1 MIALATPPETGVSR
15 TVLPNGLTVLS
26 EFVPGVRSV
35 AIGAWVRSGSMHE
48 RTDQMG
54 LAHLLEHMV
63 FKGTEKYSAKALALS
78 LEVLGGSLDAY
89 TTREHT
95 SFQARVLDEHISE
108 AADVIFELCF
118 RPLLRDEDLRLER
131 KVILEEIA
139 MVDDTPDDVVFEL
152 HADRMYPGHP
162 YGHSILGTSGTVKRL
177 SVASLREWHERV
189 YHPPQIVLSAAGN
202 VTHEHLLDVLE
213 QRGWT
218 SQPRGVSEWLPA
230 PEAPSVISRG
240 YTHVKRKDIAQTHIV
255 MACDAPKHSSV
266 ERNALAVASALLGG
280 GMSSRLFQHVR
291 EELGLAYSVYSFYN
305 TFHDNGQHGV
315 YVATAPE
322 QAREAYEVV
331 CRSMASVAA
340 GAMSDEEIATG
351 VSQLKGQL
359 VLSLEGVSSRLY
371 RAAEVALYDEPYR
384 PIDVLLAELDAVTPA
399 QVRAA
404 CAAYLDPA
412 QCCVLSLGPAAAA
425 EAHRSISSPSSNEP

>member
-1 MIALATPPETGVSR
+1 MIALATSPETGVSR

-48 RTDQMG
+48 HAEQMG
-54 LAHLLEHMV
+54 IAHMLEHMV
-63 FKGTEKYSAKALALS
+63 FKGTTKYGAKALALS

-95 SFQARVLDEHISE
+95 SYQARVLDEHLHE
-108 AADVIFELCF
+108 ASDVLFELCF
-118 RPLLRDEDLRLER
+118 QPLLRDEDLRLER

-139 MVDDTPDDVVFEL
+139 MVDDTPDDVIFEL
-152 HADRMYPGHP
+152 HASRMYPGHV
-162 YGHSILGTSGTVKRL
+162 YGHAILGTPATVKRI
-177 SVASLREWHERV
+177 SAAELRAWHERI
-189 YHPPQIVLSAAGN
+189 YHPPQIVLAAAGN
-202 VTHEHLLDVLE
+202 VTHDQLLEILDAT
-213 QRGWT
+213 GWVT
-218 SQPRGVSEWLPA
+218 RARGVSEWLAPPPP
-230 PEAPSVISRG
+230 PEAIARG
-240 YTHVKRKDIAQTHIV
+240 YAHVKRKDIAQTHLV
-255 MACDAPKHSSV
+255 LACDAPKHSSP
-266 ERNALAVASALLGG
+266 ERHALAVASALLGG
-280 GMSSRLFQHVR
+280 GMSSRLFQEVR

-305 TFHDNGQHGV
+305 TFLDNGQHGV
-315 YVATAPE
+315 YLATAPE

-331 CRSMASVAA
+331 CRGMAAVAG
-340 GAMSDEEIATG
+340 GAMSDDEIATG

-384 PIDVLLAELDAVTPA
+384 PIDALLAELDAVTPA

-404 CAAYLDPA
+404 CAGYLDPA
-412 QCCVLSLGPAAAA
+412 QCSVLSLGPVAAA
-425 EAHRSISSPSSNEP
+425 

>member
-1 MIALATPPETGVSR
+1 MIALAMSPETGVSR

-48 RTDQMG
+48 LPAQMG
-54 LAHLLEHMV
+54 IAHMLEHMV

-95 SFQARVLDEHISE
+95 SFQARVLDEHLTNAS
-108 AADVIFELCF
+108 DVLFELCF
-118 RPLLRDEDLRLER
+118 KPLLREDDLKLER

-152 HADRMYPGHP
+152 HGNRMYPDHP
-162 YGHSILGTSGTVKRL
+162 YGHAILGTPATVKAIRG
-177 SVASLREWHERV
+177 AELRALHERS
-189 YHPPQIVLSAAGN
+189 YHPPQIVLAAAGN

-213 QRGWT
+213 ATGWV
-218 SQPRGVSEWLPA
+218 SRDRGVSDWLPV
-230 PEAPSVISRG
+230 PKAPSGIVRG
-240 YTHVKRKDIAQTHIV
+240 YAHVRRKDIAQTHLV
-255 MACDAPKHSSV
+255 LACDAPPHSSS
-266 ERNALAVASALLGG
+266 ERDALAIASALLGG
-280 GMSSRLFQHVR
+280 GMSSRLFQTVR
-291 EELGLAYSVYSFYN
+291 EELGLAYSVYSYYN
-305 TFHDNGQHGV
+305 TFLDNGQHGV
-315 YVATAPE
+315 YLATAPE
-322 QAREAYEVV
+322 QAAEAFAVV
-331 CRSMASVAA
+331 RAEMTAVAG
-340 GAMSDEEIATG
+340 GAMTDDEIATG

-371 RAAEVALYDEPYR
+371 RAAEVELYDEPYR
-384 PIDVLLAELDAVTPA
+384 PIDALLADLDAVTPA

-412 QCCVLSLGPAAAA
+412 HCSAISLGPVAA
-425 EAHRSISSPSSNEP
+425 E

>member
-1 MIALATPPETGVSR
+1 MIALATPLETGVSR

-48 RTDQMG
+48 RADQMG
-54 LAHLLEHMV
+54 MAHLLEHMV

-108 AADVIFELCF
+108 AADVLFELCF

-139 MVDDTPDDVVFEL
+139 MVDDTPDDVVFEF
-152 HADRMYPGHP
+152 HAARMYPEHP
-162 YGHSILGTSGTVKRL
+162 YGHAILGTPATVKRL
-177 SVASLREWHERV
+177 SVAALRDWHART
-189 YHPPQIVLSAAGN
+189 YHPPQIVLAAAGN
-202 VTHEHLLDVLE
+202 ITHEHLLEVLE
-213 QRGWT
+213 QTGWV
-218 SQPRGVSEWLPA
+218 SQPRGIADWLPA
-230 PEAPSVISRG
+230 PVAPGVVMRG
-240 YTHVKRKDIAQTHIV
+240 YSHVKRKDIAQTHIV
-255 MACDAPKHSSV
+255 LACDAPKHAST

-280 GMSSRLFQHVR
+280 GMSSRLFQEVR

-315 YVATAPE
+315 YLATAPE
-322 QAREAYEVV
+322 QARDAYEVV
-331 CRSMASVAA
+331 CGLMTRVAA

-384 PIDVLLAELDAVTPA
+384 PIDALLAELDAVTPA

-412 QCCVLSLGPAAAA
+412 QCSVLSLGPAAAA
-425 EAHRSISSPSSNEP
+425 

>member
-1 MIALATPPETGVSR
+1 MIALATSPETGVSR

-48 RTDQMG
+48 PATQMG
-54 LAHLLEHMV
+54 IAHLLEHMV

-95 SFQARVLDEHISE
+95 SYQARVLDEHITE
-108 AADVIFELCF
+108 AADVLYELCF
-118 RPLLRDEDLRLER
+118 RPLLRDADLRLER

-139 MVDDTPDDVVFEL
+139 MVDDTPDDVIFEL
-152 HADRMYPGHP
+152 HAARMYPEHA
-162 YGHSILGTSGTVKRL
+162 YGHAILGTPASVKRI
-177 SVASLREWHERV
+177 AIAELRAWHERA
-189 YHPPQIVLSAAGN
+189 YHPPQIVFAAAGN
-202 VTHEHLLDVLE
+202 VTHEQLLDVLDVT
-213 QRGWT
+213 GWAT
-218 SQPRGVSEWLPA
+218 QARGVSDWMPA
-230 PEAPSVISRG
+230 PASPTTISRG
-240 YTHVKRKDIAQTHIV
+240 YTHVKRKDIAQTHLV
-255 MACDAPKHSSV
+255 LACDAPAHRSP
-266 ERNALAVASALLGG
+266 ERDALSVASALLGG
-280 GMSSRLFQHVR
+280 GMSSRLFQEVR

-305 TFHDNGQHGV
+305 TFLDNGQHGV
-315 YVATAPE
+315 YLATAPE
-322 QAREAYEVV
+322 QAREAYDVV
-331 CRSMASVAA
+331 RAAMANVAA
-340 GAMSDEEIATG
+340 GAMSDEEIGTG

-384 PIDVLLAELDAVTPA
+384 PLDALLADLDAVTPA

-412 QCCVLSLGPAAAA
+412 QCSVLSLGPVAAA
-425 EAHRSISSPSSNEP
+425 

>member
-48 RTDQMG
+48 HTEQMG
-54 LAHLLEHMV
+54 IAHLLEHMV
-63 FKGTEKYSAKALALS
+63 FKGTEKYSAKAIALS

-95 SFQARVLDEHISE
+95 SYQARVLDEHLPNAS
-108 AADVIFELCF
+108 DVLFELCF
-118 RPLLRDEDLRLER
+118 RPLLRDDDLRLER

-139 MVDDTPDDVVFEL
+139 MVDDTPDDVIFEL
-152 HADRMYPGHP
+152 HAQRMYPAHV
-162 YGHSILGTSGTVKRL
+162 YGHAILGTPASVKRIQ
-177 SVASLREWHERV
+177 VRDLRDWHERA
-189 YHPPQIVLSAAGN
+189 YHPPQIVLAAAGN

-213 QRGWT
+213 ETGWAGRD
-218 SQPRGVSEWLPA
+218 RGVTELLPA
-230 PEAPSVISRG
+230 PPAPAVITRG
-240 YTHVKRKDIAQTHIV
+240 YAHVKRKDIAQTHLV
-255 MACDAPKHSSV
+255 LACDAPKHSSP

-280 GMSSRLFQHVR
+280 GMSSRLFQEVR
-291 EELGLAYSVYSFYN
+291 EELGLAYSVYSFCN
-305 TFHDNGQHGV
+305 TFLDNGQHGV
-315 YVATAPE
+315 YLATAPE
-322 QAREAYEVV
+322 QAREAYDVV
-331 CRSMASVAA
+331 CASMASVAS
-340 GAMSDEEIATG
+340 GAMPDDEIASG
-351 VSQLKGQL
+351 ISQLKGQL

-384 PIDVLLAELDAVTPA
+384 PIDVLLAELDAVSPA

-412 QCCVLSLGPAAAA
+412 QCSVLSLGPVAAA
-425 EAHRSISSPSSNEP
+425 

>member
-1 MIALATPPETGVSR
+1 MIALATPPDAGVSR

-35 AIGAWVRSGSMHE
+35 AIGAWVRCGSMHE
-48 RTDQMG
+48 PVEQMG
-54 LAHLLEHMV
+54 IAHLLEHMV
-63 FKGTEKYSAKALALS
+63 FKGTAKYSAKALALS

-95 SFQARVLDEHISE
+95 SFQARVLDDHISQ
-108 AADVIFELCF
+108 AADVLFELCF
-118 RPLLRDEDLRLER
+118 RPSLRDDDLRLER

-162 YGHSILGTSGTVKRL
+162 YGHAILGTPATVKRL
-177 SVASLREWHERV
+177 QVADLKAWHERV
-189 YHPPQIVLSAAGN
+189 YHPPQIVVAAAGN
-202 VTHEHLLDVLE
+202 VTHDQLLSVLE
-213 QRGWT
+213 ETGWAA
-218 SQPRGVSEWLPA
+218 QDRGVTTLLSP
-230 PEAPSVISRG
+230 PEAPRVITRG
-240 YTHVKRKDIAQTHIV
+240 YGHVKRKDIAQTHLV
-255 MACDAPKHSSV
+255 LACDAPSHPSP
-266 ERNALAVASALLGG
+266 ERNALSVASALLGG
-280 GMSSRLFQHVR
+280 GMSSRLFQQVR
-291 EELGLAYSVYSFYN
+291 EELGLAYNVYSFYN
-305 TFHDNGQHGV
+305 TFLDNGQHGV
-315 YVATAPE
+315 YLATAPE
-322 QAREAYEVV
+322 QAKEAYRVV
-331 CRSMASVAA
+331 CEAMSLVAS
-340 GAMSDEEIATG
+340 GAMGDDEIATG

-359 VLSLEGVSSRLY
+359 VLSLEGVTARLY

-412 QCCVLSLGPAAAA
+412 QCSVLSLGPVAAA
-425 EAHRSISSPSSNEP
+425 

>member
-48 RTDQMG
+48 QPDQMG
-54 LAHLLEHMV
+54 IAHLLEHMV
-63 FKGTEKYSAKALALS
+63 FKGTENYSAKALALS

-95 SFQARVLDEHISE
+95 SFQARVLDEHLADASE
-108 AADVIFELCF
+108 VLFELCF
-118 RPLLRDEDLRLER
+118 KPLLRDDDLRLER

-139 MVDDTPDDVVFEL
+139 MVDDTPDDVIFEL

-162 YGHSILGTSGTVKRL
+162 YGHAILGTSATVRRIETGD
-177 SVASLREWHERV
+177 LRQWHERA
-189 YHPPQIVLSAAGN
+189 YHPPQIVLAAAGN

-213 QRGWT
+213 QTGW
-218 SQPRGVSEWLPA
+218 SRRERGVSTLLPA
-230 PEAPSVISRG
+230 PTAPSVIARG
-240 YTHVKRKDIAQTHIV
+240 YGHVRRKDIAQTHIV
-255 MACDAPKHSSV
+255 LACDAPKHSSP
-266 ERNALAVASALLGG
+266 ERNATAVASALLGG
-280 GMSSRLFQHVR
+280 GMSSRLFQQVR

-322 QAREAYEVV
+322 QAPEAYAVV
-331 CRSMASVAA
+331 CAEMAGVA
-340 GAMSDEEIATG
+340 GGVMSDAEIATG
-351 VSQLKGQL
+351 ISQLKGQL

-384 PIDVLLAELDAVTPA
+384 PIDELLAELDAVTPA

-412 QCCVLSLGPAAAA
+412 HCSVLSLGPVAAA
-425 EAHRSISSPSSNEP
+425 

>member
-35 AIGAWVRSGSMHE
+35 AIGAWLRSGSMHE
-48 RTDQMG
+48 RSEQMG
-54 LAHLLEHMV
+54 IAHMLEHMV
-63 FKGTEKYSAKALALS
+63 FKGTAKYSAKALALS

-95 SFQARVLDEHISE
+95 SFQARVLDEHLPQ
-108 AADVIFELCF
+108 AADVLFELCF

-139 MVDDTPDDVVFEL
+139 MVDDTPDDVIFEL
-152 HADRMYPGHP
+152 HAERMYPAHA
-162 YGHSILGTSGTVKRL
+162 YGHAILGTPATVRRM
-177 SVASLREWHERV
+177 SVADLRTLHERTC
-189 YHPPQIVLSAAGN
+189 HPPQIVVAAAGN
-202 VTHEHLLDVLE
+202 VTHQHLLDVLE
-213 QRGWT
+213 QVGWA
-218 SQPRGVSEWLPA
+218 SEPAGVTEWLPA
-230 PEAPSVISRG
+230 PPAPLVVTRG
-240 YTHVKRKDIAQTHIV
+240 FSHVPRKDIAQTHLV
-255 MACDAPKHSSV
+255 LACDAPRHNDP
-266 ERNALAVASALLGG
+266 RRHALSVASALLGG
-280 GMSSRLFQHVR
+280 GMSSRLFQEVR

-305 TFHDNGQHGV
+305 TFLDNGQHGV
-315 YVATAPE
+315 YLATAPD
-322 QAREAYEVV
+322 QSREAYQVV
-331 CRSMASVAA
+331 CRAMASVAA

-351 VSQLKGQL
+351 ISQLKGQL

-399 QVRAA
+399 QVREA
-404 CAAYLDPA
+404 CAEFLDPA
-412 QCCVLSLGPAAAA
+412 RCSVLSLGPVAAA
-425 EAHRSISSPSSNEP
+425 

>member
-48 RTDQMG
+48 PTEQMG
-54 LAHLLEHMV
+54 IAHLLEHMV
-63 FKGTEKYSAKALALS
+63 FKGTARYSAKALALS

-95 SFQARVLDEHISE
+95 SFQARVLDEHITD
-108 AADVIFELCF
+108 AADVLYELCF
-118 RPLLRDEDLRLER
+118 KPLLRDDDLRLER

-152 HADRMYPGHP
+152 HADRMYPGHS
-162 YGHSILGTSGTVKRL
+162 YGHAILGTPSTVKK
-177 SVASLREWHERV
+177 LRTDDLRAWHERV
-189 YHPPQIVLSAAGN
+189 YHPPQIVLAAAGN
-202 VTHEHLLDVLE
+202 ITHERLLDVLE
-213 QRGWT
+213 GAGWVAQARGET
-218 SQPRGVSEWLPA
+218 ALLPPPA
-230 PEAPSVISRG
+230 TPTLIARG
-240 YTHVKRKDIAQTHIV
+240 YAHVKRKDIAQTHIV
-255 MACDAPKHSSV
+255 LACDAPAHRSD
-266 ERNALAVASALLGG
+266 ERNAVAVASALLGG
-280 GMSSRLFQHVR
+280 GMSSRLFQQVR

-305 TFHDNGQHGV
+305 TFLDNGQHGV
-315 YVATAPE
+315 YLATAPE
-322 QAREAYEVV
+322 QAREAYAVV
-331 CRSMASVAA
+331 RAEMTSVAG

-351 VSQLKGQL
+351 ISQLKGQL

-384 PIDVLLAELDAVTPA
+384 PIDELLAELDAVTPA

-412 QCCVLSLGPAAAA
+412 QCSVLSLGPAAAA
-425 EAHRSISSPSSNEP
+425 

>member
-48 RTDQMG
+48 ETAQMG
-54 LAHLLEHMV
+54 IAHLLEHMV
-63 FKGTEKYSAKALALS
+63 FKGTTKYSAKALALS

-95 SFQARVLDEHISE
+95 SFQARVLDEHLSQ
-108 AADVIFELCF
+108 AADVLHELCF
-118 RPLLRDEDLRLER
+118 HPLLRDDDLRLER

-152 HADRMYPGHP
+152 HAHRMYPDHV
-162 YGHSILGTSGTVKRL
+162 YGHAILGTPATVKKL
-177 SVASLREWHERV
+177 QVADLRAWHERA
-189 YHPPQIVLSAAGN
+189 YHPPQIVLAAAGN
-202 VTHEHLLDVLE
+202 VTHEHLLDVLDAT
-213 QRGWT
+213 GWAT
-218 SQPRGVSEWLPA
+218 RARGVSDWLPA
-230 PEAPSVISRG
+230 PPAPLQVTRG
-240 YTHVKRKDIAQTHIV
+240 YGHKKRKDIAQTHIV
-255 MACDAPKHSSV
+255 LACEAPRHASA
-266 ERNALAVASALLGG
+266 ERHAVAVASALLGG
-280 GMSSRLFQHVR
+280 GMSSRLFQTVR
-291 EELGLAYSVYSFYN
+291 EELGLAYSVYSYYN
-305 TFHDNGQHGV
+305 TFLDNGQHGV
-315 YVATAPE
+315 YLATAPE
-322 QAREAYEVV
+322 QAREAYAVV
-331 CRSMASVAA
+331 CREMAAVAG
-340 GAMSDEEIATG
+340 GAMSDDEIATG
-351 VSQLKGQL
+351 ISQLKGQL

-384 PIDVLLAELDAVTPA
+384 PIDVLLAELDSVTPA

-412 QCCVLSLGPAAAA
+412 QCSVLSLGPTAAA
-425 EAHRSISSPSSNEP
+425 

>member
-48 RTDQMG
+48 HTDQMG
-54 LAHLLEHMV
+54 IAHLVEHMV
-63 FKGTEKYSAKALALS
+63 FKGTTKYSAKALALS

-95 SFQARVLDEHISE
+95 SYQARVLDEHLTE

-118 RPLLRDEDLRLER
+118 KPLLRDEDLRLER

-139 MVDDTPDDVVFEL
+139 MVDDTPDDVIFEL
-152 HADRMYPGHP
+152 HADRMYPGHA
-162 YGHSILGTSGTVKRL
+162 YSHAILGTPATVKRMQ
-177 SVASLREWHERV
+177 VKDLRAWHDRA

-213 QRGWT
+213 LTGWAT
-218 SQPRGVSEWLPA
+218 RDRGVSEFLAA
-230 PEAPSVISRG
+230 PVAPSVITRG
-240 YTHVKRKDIAQTHIV
+240 YAHVKRKDIAQTHLV
-255 MACDAPKHSSV
+255 LACDAPHHASPQ
-266 ERNALAVASALLGG
+266 RNALAVASALLGG
-280 GMSSRLFQHVR
+280 GMSSRLFQTVR

-305 TFHDNGQHGV
+305 TFLDNGQHGV
-315 YVATAPE
+315 YLATAPE
-322 QAREAYEVV
+322 QAREAFDVV
-331 CRSMASVAA
+331 RREMSAVAS
-340 GAMSDEEIATG
+340 GAMTDDEIATG
-351 VSQLKGQL
+351 ISQLKGQL

-384 PIDVLLAELDAVTPA
+384 PVDVLLAELDAVTPA
-399 QVRAA
+399 QVRDA

-412 QCCVLSLGPAAAA
+412 QCSVLSLGPVAAA
-425 EAHRSISSPSSNEP
+425 

>member
-48 RTDQMG
+48 HTDQMG
-54 LAHLLEHMV
+54 IAHLLEHMV
-63 FKGTEKYSAKALALS
+63 FKGTAKYSAKALALS

-95 SFQARVLDEHISE
+95 SFQARVLDEHLSE

-118 RPLLRDEDLRLER
+118 TPLLRDEDLRLER

-139 MVDDTPDDVVFEL
+139 MVDDTPDDVIFEL
-152 HADRMYPGHP
+152 HADRMYPGHV
-162 YGHSILGTSGTVKRL
+162 YSHAILGTPATVKRMQV
-177 SVASLREWHERV
+177 SDLREWHERA

-213 QRGWT
+213 QTGWVT
-218 SQPRGVSEWLPA
+218 RERGVSELLAAPPA
-230 PEAPSVISRG
+230 PTVITRG
-240 YTHVKRKDIAQTHIV
+240 YAHVQRKDIAQTHLV
-255 MACDAPKHSSV
+255 LACDAPNHSAP

-280 GMSSRLFQHVR
+280 GMSSRLFQTVR
-291 EELGLAYSVYSFYN
+291 EDLGLAYSVFSFYN

-315 YVATAPE
+315 YLATAPE
-322 QAREAYEVV
+322 QAREAYTVV
-331 CRSMASVAA
+331 RNEMSAVAG
-340 GAMSDEEIATG
+340 GAMSDDEITTG
-351 VSQLKGQL
+351 ISQLKGQL

-384 PIDVLLAELDAVTPA
+384 PVDALLAELDAVTPA
-399 QVRAA
+399 QVREA

-412 QCCVLSLGPAAAA
+412 QCSVLSLGPAAAA
-425 EAHRSISSPSSNEP
+425 